1 MVSITSEAPPSPV
14 AVPDIELVPAEPR
27 QKSSPR
33 LVSLDIVKGLMLIA
47 SVGVNAWLNVPPW
60 FDHALWIGVHPMDWI
75 FPTFVTLSGCGL
87 DFANARRVRP
97 WTAARRMVI
106 VLAVGL
112 VYNYI
117 TVSGAPFH
125 LSYLRI
131 PGILQLYAVVVIVL
145 VLLHTGVRGW
155 LPWAVVTA
163 RLAVI
168 DTMFQ
173 WGCSLHCAAG
183 HLSTTCNASHTIDY
197 AVFGANHLYVN
208 GTLGYDPEGLV
219 SIFGAIITACLGPPV
234 GHALLESRR
243 SGGKRASVRSI
254 GSIAVGAFALAAV
267 LDIFVP
273 AFKKQWTPPF
283 ALLIG
288 GAAAVILLVAHL
300 LVDRSE
306 ERRVGKEC

>member
-1 MVSITSEAPPSPV
+1 MKYGHFGRMSATTEFQRSREHAAEVSITAEAPPSPL

-47 SVGVNAWLNVPPW
+47 SVGVNAWLNVPP
-60 FDHALWIGVHPMDWI
+60 LVRPCPLDWR
-75 FPTFVTLSGCGL
+75 PPDGL
-87 DFANARRVRP
+87 DLPDLRHPLGVWFGLCQCPTGQARAGGPERV
-97 WTAARRMVI
+97 VI
-106 VLAVGL
+106 LLAVGL

-145 VLLHTGVRGW
+145 VLLHT
-155 LPWAVVTA
+155 VVKGGGSGRWSQPAWRSSTP
-163 RLAVI
+163 
-168 DTMFQ
+168 MFQ
-173 WGCSLHCAAG
+173 WVWSLHCAAG
-183 HLSTTCNASHTIDY
+183 HLSTTCNASRTIDY

-219 SIFGAIITACLGPPV
+219 SIFGAIITACLGATV

-243 SGGKRASVRSI
+243 TGGKPASVRWI
-254 GSIAVGAFALAAV
+254 GSIVIGVLALAAV
-267 LDIFVP
+267 LDVSSP
-273 AFKKQWTPPF
+273 
-283 ALLIG
+283 
-288 GAAAVILLVAHL
+288 HS
-300 LVDRSE
+300 RSNG
-306 ERRVGKEC
+306 RQRSAS